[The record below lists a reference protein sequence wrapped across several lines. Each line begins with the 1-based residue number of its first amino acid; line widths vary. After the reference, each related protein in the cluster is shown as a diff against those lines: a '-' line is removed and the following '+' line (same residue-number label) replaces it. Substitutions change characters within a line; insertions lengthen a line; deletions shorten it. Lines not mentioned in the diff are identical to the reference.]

1 MSCSLQSSAIS
12 FWYILHST
20 LDVNRCEENCIVI
33 VLIFY
38 RIMLLILFNVE
49 KLFFNKRKKKIFFN
63 LIMIFIFKS
72 EFLTCIVLLFQFWKI
87 GVTFLYVQLNCTCA
101 CCCYLLGFVNF
112 SPVVTWWEPQ
122 GLHGLGIMIIEGKHA
137 EVGQGIFISDI
148 QENSAAEQVSRPYL
162 LIENAA
168 IYKEWNLLCCQQLVH
183 ENSIACDILC
193 LLCNLPGFDTF

>member
-1 MSCSLQSSAIS
+1 MYKNCSSKK
-12 FWYILHST
+12 
-20 LDVNRCEENCIVI
+20 E
-33 VLIFY
+33 
-38 RIMLLILFNVE
+38 
-49 KLFFNKRKKKIFFN
+49 KKKIFFN
-63 LIMIFIFKS
+63 LIMILIFKS

-148 QENSAAEQVSRPYL
+148 QENSAAEQVSRLYL

-168 IYKEWNLLCCQQLVH
+168 IYIEWILLCCQQLVH

-193 LLCNLPGFDTF
+193 MLCNLPGFDTF